1 MSYIQDLYKR
11 AKKLMPGGTQL
22 LSKRPEMFAPNQ
34 WPTYYK
40 KAKGCEVIDIEGNK
54 FIDMSYMGIG
64 SCTLGFADKDVDSAV
79 KEAIDNGSMSTLNSS
94 KEVELAELLLELHPW
109 ADQVRYTRSGGEAM
123 AVAVRLARANT
134 GKDTVLFCG
143 YHGWHDWY
151 LAANLS
157 EDDALGDGH
166 LLPGLNPLGV
176 PKALKGTAIPFG
188 YNKTDEFLDAFE
200 KNKDSVGTVVIEV
213 IRNMY
218 PNSEFFQTIK
228 ETCDRE
234 GIVLIFDEITSGFR
248 LNSAGAHIK
257 FGGFAKKSDDNSAAK
272 GCGVTCSCKRSCYA
286 FEPDIA
292 VYAKAMTNGY
302 PMSAIIGKKEVMNF
316 AQDTFVSS
324 LYWTESIG
332 TTATLATI
340 RKIINEDVPTYTEAL
355 GVKTQSIWTEAA
367 NTNGLNI
374 KITGPVPQLSIFSFD
389 YDNSLEL
396 KTLFN
401 QEMLKRGFL
410 TTTAFYPSF
419 AHKETHLLNY
429 EVAVNEVF
437 QLIKDAIKKNR
448 VGSTIKGPTCHSG
461 FKRLT

>member
-1 MSYIQDLYKR
+1 M
-11 AKKLMPGGTQL
+11 
-22 LSKRPEMFAPNQ
+22 
-34 WPTYYK
+34 
-40 KAKGCEVIDIEGNK
+40 EVIDIEGNK

-94 KEVELAELLLELHPW
+94 KEVELAELLLDLHPW

-123 AVAVRLARANT
+123 VVAVRLARAST

-286 FEPDIA
+286 F
-292 VYAKAMTNGY
+292 
-302 PMSAIIGKKEVMNF
+302 
-316 AQDTFVSS
+316 
-324 LYWTESIG
+324 
-332 TTATLATI
+332 
-340 RKIINEDVPTYTEAL
+340 
-355 GVKTQSIWTEAA
+355 
-367 NTNGLNI
+367 
-374 KITGPVPQLSIFSFD
+374 LSQI
-389 YDNSLEL
+389 
-396 KTLFN
+396 
-401 QEMLKRGFL
+401 
-410 TTTAFYPSF
+410 
-419 AHKETHLLNY
+419 
-429 EVAVNEVF
+429 
-437 QLIKDAIKKNR
+437 
-448 VGSTIKGPTCHSG
+448 
-461 FKRLT
+461 